1 MLEFTLDQILLQKAV
16 APLTEI
22 ADEATIKY
30 SSEGMTLIA
39 LKSTDSIF
47 MGVLQFRSLDFDQF
61 FCDLEGI
68 GGVDLNRL
76 YEILCQVVRD
86 PVMDLEGEEYISF
99 YARDGDARIQIVYT
113 NRSTYPVPLTQFLVG
128 VSFESLFLGI

>member
-30 SSEGMTLIA
+30 SWEGMTLIA

>member
-30 SSEGMTLIA
+30 SSEGITLIA
-39 LKSTDSIF
+39 LNSTDSIF